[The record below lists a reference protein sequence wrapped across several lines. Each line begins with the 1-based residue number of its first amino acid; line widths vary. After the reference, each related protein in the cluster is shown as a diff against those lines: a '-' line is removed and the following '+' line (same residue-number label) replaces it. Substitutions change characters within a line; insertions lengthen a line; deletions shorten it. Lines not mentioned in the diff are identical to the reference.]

1 MAGRNAGVSLVG
13 DLKGLNKRLNGLK
26 RFDLER
32 LGKKVGEAMVSST
45 ISRFNEQRAPD
56 GSPWQRH
63 AAATVAPRAKDYR
76 KNGALRKGVRERM
89 EARKILIRS
98 ARLRNSMAYTVR
110 GSQVHVGTNVKYA
123 RIHQK
128 GGMAGR
134 GKKVKIPA
142 RPFLGVSSGDK
153 TTIRRLVLVAVAEGG
168 V

>member
-1 MAGRNAGVSLVG
+1 MPVKIVG
-13 DLKGLNKRLNGLK
+13 DLKGLNQRLKGLK
-26 RFDLER
+26 RFDLKR

-45 ISRFNEQRAPD
+45 IQRFNEQRAPD
-56 GSPWQRH
+56 GTAWQRH
-63 AAATVAPRAKDYR
+63 AAVTVAPRAKDYR
-76 KNGALRKGVRERM
+76 KNGQLRKGIRERM
-89 EARKILIRS
+89 EARKILIDS
-98 ARLRNSMAYTVR
+98 ARLRNSIAAKAE
-110 GSQVHVGTNVKYA
+110 GSKVHVGTNVKYA

-153 TTIRRLVLVAVAEGG
+153 ITIRRLVLVAVAEGG